1 MGKIE
6 LTQDEPIKILQL
18 MQEFTEI
25 DMSKMTGKLKN
36 VKITTQGLNIK
47 TDVLNI
53 QLIIT
58 EK

>member
-18 MQEFTEI
+18 MQEFTEL